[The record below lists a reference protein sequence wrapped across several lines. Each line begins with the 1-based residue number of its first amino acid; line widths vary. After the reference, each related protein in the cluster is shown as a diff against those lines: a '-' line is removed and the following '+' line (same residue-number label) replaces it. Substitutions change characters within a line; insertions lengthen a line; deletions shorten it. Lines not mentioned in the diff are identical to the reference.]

1 MRSTVHRENLDVEPD
16 EWFTIERLILQ
27 PFRMTPTTEDKPLP
41 SAASPNSIAPDFEI
55 DQREEFAQF
64 FLGNPREILFYLHIL
79 AKRRSLFTAYIDDG
93 TDFFLTAI
101 VAVDEAT
108 GVILLDPQHAEE
120 SNAQFAS
127 AHQITLVGN
136 LDSVKMQIRLP
147 ALTLSNVEG
156 QNLLS
161 APIPTSILRLQRREF
176 FRLEPP
182 LTQPIHCK
190 LATKSA
196 TGATQTFE
204 FVLADISGGGV
215 CLIVPTELAE
225 NFQRDALFQQ
235 CRLEIPGEGVIQV
248 NLRVRKCIEMS
259 DRSGLHSLRIGCEFA
274 NLPGARLAFIERYI
288 TRIERERKARDT
300 GLAD

>member
-1 MRSTVHRENLDVEPD
+1 
-16 EWFTIERLILQ
+16 
-27 PFRMTPTTEDKPLP
+27 MTPIAEELPLP
-41 SAASPNSIAPDFEI
+41 NAAPASSIVPDFEI

-64 FLGNPREILFYLHIL
+64 FLGNPREILFYLRIL
-79 AKRRSLFTAYIDDG
+79 AKRRSLFTAYLDEG
-93 TDFFLTAI
+93 ADFFLTAI
-101 VAVDEAT
+101 VAVDEAA
-108 GVILLDPQHAEE
+108 GLILLDPQHAEE

-147 ALTLSNVEG
+147 ALKLSNVEG
-156 QNLLS
+156 QNVLS
-161 APIPTSILRLQRREF
+161 APIPLAILRLQRREF

-182 LTQPIHCK
+182 FTQPVHCK

-204 FVLADISGGGV
+204 FVLADISGGGL

-248 NLRVRKCIEMS
+248 NLRVRKSVEMS
-259 DRSGLHSLRIGCEFA
+259 DRTGQHSLRIGCEFA